1 MTTYAIK
8 DWDQTFENRLS
19 RRLET
24 LRYVSITNKQ
34 DADAFVQ
41 LMRTPSGIIAYGI
54 FIALVQIGSKCP
66 ERGKLTDDKGDWT
79 PARFARRFGTPA
91 KVVETAFD
99 LLMSPEIGW
108 LVDANT
114 VQSAHANRTP
124 SAHDAHT
131 ARTSSAQQAQPTEG
145 GTVVYGKV
153 RESKVRE
160 TRKTAAT
167 PLGVFPKALD
177 TPAFREAWA
186 DWKDDR
192 KANRR
197 KPLTPKGEAI
207 KLAELASWG
216 EADAIAG
223 IKASIGNGWQGIFRP
238 GGSEATPT
246 AGPDKFG
253 CYDPLNFPEK
263 TDAEVCAFLKEL
275 YPDTFV
281 RQPLPGELADAV
293 R

>member
-1 MTTYAIK
+1 MA
-8 DWDQTFENRLS
+8 
-19 RRLET
+19 
-24 LRYVSITNKQ
+24 
-34 DADAFVQ
+34 
-41 LMRTPSGIIAYGI
+41 
-54 FIALVQIGSKCP
+54 
-66 ERGKLTDDKGDWT
+66 GDWIKIQT
-79 PARFARRFGTPA
+79 ELIGGIDVMDLCDFTGLDEYQVVGRLVKLWGWANHNTTDGYLRRMTVAKLDKHVDHDGFASA
-91 KVVETAFD
+91 LIQV
-99 LLMSPEIGW
+99 GW
-108 LVDANT
+108 LVKSKDGMTIPKWEKHNGSGA
-114 VQSAHANRTP
+114 
-124 SAHDAHT
+124 
-131 ARTSSAQQAQPTEG
+131 
-145 GTVVYGKV
+145 KV
-153 RESKVRE
+153 RAEAAARQAASRARHKPVTDMSQDSVTPVTVPSQDSVTRE
-160 TRKTAAT
+160 DLEKTEIETKTKPKTGAAT
-167 PLGVFPKALD
+167 PLGVFPDVLD
-177 TPAFREAWA
+177 TPAFREVWA

-238 GGSEATPT
+238 GGSEAKPS

-263 TDAEVCAFLKEL
+263 TDAEVCALMAEL
-275 YPDTFV
+275 FPETFV

>member
-1 MTTYAIK
+1 MA
-8 DWDQTFENRLS
+8 
-19 RRLET
+19 
-24 LRYVSITNKQ
+24 
-34 DADAFVQ
+34 
-41 LMRTPSGIIAYGI
+41 
-54 FIALVQIGSKCP
+54 
-66 ERGKLTDDKGDWT
+66 GDWH
-79 PARFARRFGTPA
+79 PIFNNLRDSPRVVRMARDLKCKRTLIVGACSIWWAILDDHGSNGLVPGYGLEELDDVVQVKGFGDAMVSVGWIQVVEAGLFAPEWEKHNSHGA
-91 KVVETAFD
+91 KVRLTERSKKRRQRSAAQCPAPV
-99 LLMSPEIGW
+99 PE
-108 LVDANT
+108 VSRN
-114 VQSAHANRTP
+114 S
-124 SAHDAHT
+124 
-131 ARTSSAQQAQPTEG
+131 
-145 GTVVYGKV
+145 GTKSGQNGDTTGTTTTTTTTTITTKD
-153 RESKVRE
+153 K
-160 TRKTAAT
+160 KTGAAP

-263 TDAEVCAFLKEL
+263 SDDEVCSLMEYI

-281 RQPLPGELADAV
+281 RQPSPGGLANVKSAS
-293 R
+293 